1 MDFPY
6 RTGHAFPLFLAPM
19 SGVSE
24 SPFRLLCRR
33 FGADVVVSEFISA
46 VGVARGLEHL
56 FDDMR
61 FEEAERPI
69 GIQLYGADAT
79 IMARAAEMATAAVKP
94 DLIDI
99 NFGCPVKKVVKNNG
113 GSGCLKDLGLVQQ
126 IIRAVRTATHLPV
139 TVKIRSGWD
148 ETQRDPVTI
157 ALRCREAGAQ
167 ALTLHARTRT
177 QMFSGQANWDEIARV
192 VEALDIPVIGNGDI
206 TTAADV
212 IAVRRHTNC
221 AGVMIA
227 RGAFGNPWLFAQ
239 ARDLVAGRAPRP
251 APTAAERFAV
261 ALEHARLALTLQGDT
276 RKTALEFR
284 KHFGWYTKGVA
295 GAGSLLAT
303 RAEPPHR
310 AALAVRFPKAEVGE
324 LGRTVYLPPEPEP
337 EPTGRGTILIVT
349 AGTSDLPVAE
359 EAAVTARAL
368 RNRVA
373 RLTDVGVAGIHRIL
387 TQTELLRSA
396 AVIIVVA
403 GMEGALPS
411 VVGGL
416 VPVPV
421 IAVPTSVGYG
431 ASFGGIAALLGM
443 LNSCASGVTVV
454 NIDNGFGAA
463 AAASR
468 INHA

>member
-79 IMARAAEMATAAVKP
+79 IMARAAEMVTAAVKP
-94 DLIDI
+94 DFIDI

-126 IIRAVRTATHLPV
+126 IIRVVRTATHLPV

-212 IAVRRHTNC
+212 IAMRRHTNC

-295 GAGSLLAT
+295 GAGSLRERLFQIESMREAEAIFAAYLAGS
-303 RAEPPHR
+303 AVGQ
-310 AALAVRFPKAEVGE
+310 AA
-324 LGRTVYLPPEPEP
+324 
-337 EPTGRGTILIVT
+337 
-349 AGTSDLPVAE
+349 
-359 EAAVTARAL
+359 
-368 RNRVA
+368 
-373 RLTDVGVAGIHRIL
+373 
-387 TQTELLRSA
+387 
-396 AVIIVVA
+396 
-403 GMEGALPS
+403 
-411 VVGGL
+411 
-416 VPVPV
+416 
-421 IAVPTSVGYG
+421 
-431 ASFGGIAALLGM
+431 
-443 LNSCASGVTVV
+443 
-454 NIDNGFGAA
+454 
-463 AAASR
+463 
-468 INHA
+468 